1 MNEHTND
8 NQDKPR
14 ELKAEESCDEEQN
27 PEDRSNDQSSPEY
40 SENKQLKKLI
50 FLLINFVITAQSL
63 PQYFDNRLDKQWF

>member
-14 ELKAEESCDEEQN
+14 ELEAEESCDEEQN

-40 SENKQLKKLI
+40 SENK
-50 FLLINFVITAQSL
+50 
-63 PQYFDNRLDKQWF
+63 